1 MTPMQIIDYGMA
13 FLIVCLCVV
22 IGVGSLAITVGL
34 VRDNLSKQP

>member
-13 FLIVCLCVV
+13 FLIVCLCV
-22 IGVGSLAITVGL
+22 GVGSLAITVGL